1 MIDDLITKGV
11 SEPYRMFTSRAE
23 YRLSLRADNAD
34 QRLTNLGNEVGLIS
48 NERKKLFDDK
58 IEKLSEIKKHL
69 MSNFI
74 TPNKA
79 KDHSIKI
86 AMDGVKRSCMEVI
99 GQRNVKLSK
108 LREIFPSIPSYNAS
122 FDRQVEIDAHYAGYL
137 PRQQRDINAFNKDEA
152 LQIPINFNYDELC
165 GLSNEV
171 KSKLNKIR
179 PSTLGQALRI
189 DGITPSAVFIILS
202 NIKKTRSKQSA

>member
-1 MIDDLITKGV
+1 
-11 SEPYRMFTSRAE
+11 
-23 YRLSLRADNAD
+23 
-34 QRLTNLGNEVGLIS
+34 
-48 NERKKLFDDK
+48 
-58 IEKLSEIKKHL
+58 

-108 LREIFPSIPSYNAS
+108 LREIFPSIPSFDPS
-122 FDRQVEIDAHYAGYL
+122 FDKQVEIDAHYAGYL
-137 PRQQRDINAFNKDEA
+137 PRQHRDINAFNKDEA
-152 LQIPINFNYDELC
+152 MEIPNNFDYDVLS

-171 KSKLNKIR
+171 RSKLNKIR
-179 PSTLGQALRI
+179 PRTLGQALRI
-189 DGITPSAVFIILS
+189 DGITPAAILIILS
-202 NIKKTRSKQSA
+202 NIKKSRSKQSA